1 MCVWGGGGQRINY
14 TLPPEL
20 AHSQGTGTLRHRA
33 LSTSGSSSNRDVAR
47 GLRSDAMAGD
57 DNGKEPLG
65 RACLLKGAA
74 DVLSVQKRASSKRTF
89 ITTWFVH

>member
-1 MCVWGGGGQRINY
+1 MCVGGQRINY

-20 AHSQGTGTLRHRA
+20 AHSQGRGTLRHRA
-33 LSTSGSSSNRDVAR
+33 LSTSGSSSRDVAR
-47 GLRSDAMAGD
+47 GLRSGAMAGD

-74 DVLSVQKRASSKRTF
+74 DVLSVQKRASSKKTF
-89 ITTWFVH
+89 TTTWFGR